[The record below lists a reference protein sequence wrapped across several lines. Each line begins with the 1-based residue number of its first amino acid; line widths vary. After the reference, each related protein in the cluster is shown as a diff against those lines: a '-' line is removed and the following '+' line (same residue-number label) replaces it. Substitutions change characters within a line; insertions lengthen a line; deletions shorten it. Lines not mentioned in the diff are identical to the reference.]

1 MPVFDELCD
10 LVSVFVIADVLLTRG
25 ENDWV
30 TEAVVVLETDAEPV
44 IVGEVV
50 ELFDI
55 RAEKLCEPERYA
67 ERDFTGVKVKEGDW
81 LEEPV
86 RVI

>member
-1 MPVFDELCD
+1 
-10 LVSVFVIADVLLTRG
+10 
-25 ENDWV
+25 
-30 TEAVVVLETDAEPV
+30 
-44 IVGEVV
+44 V